1 MPKCPTTVKKDRWAP
16 ELFQL
21 CGYPRKHGMTANKNV
36 SHNFFSL
43 RGKNYYRFKKRG
55 RNMYA
60 ASASSPTEKS
70 MVVLSSG
77 TG

>member
-1 MPKCPTTVKKDRWAP
+1 MPKCPTTVKKVSWAP

-21 CGYPRKHGMTANKNV
+21 RGYPRKHGTKANKNIPR
-36 SHNFFSL
+36 NFFPL

-60 ASASSPTEKS
+60 ASASSPMEKS
-70 MVVLSSG
+70 MVVLSLG